1 LIGNPA
7 ASGRGIKKILI
18 KKAQIDP
25 RRGYWKWAS
34 VIILL
39 VIVGA
44 AGISQIGRDI
54 LVQTVGSIP
63 EMLEKI
69 ESFLPNEEKELLEST
84 VQNET
89 EALGVAQAKEIISP
103 VRTEETKI
111 ISLVES
117 WRSAWESKSLNEYIA
132 CYHPGFQ
139 NKGKDLNAWK
149 HYKEKLNDRYRY
161 ISVNVW
167 ELKVKVEG
175 RMGWAYFRQ
184 RYRSDSLLSYGY
196 KLIEFRKEGD
206 S

>member
-1 LIGNPA
+1 
-7 ASGRGIKKILI
+7 
-18 KKAQIDP
+18 
-25 RRGYWKWAS
+25 
-34 VIILL
+34 
-39 VIVGA
+39 
-44 AGISQIGRDI
+44 
-54 LVQTVGSIP
+54 
-63 EMLEKI
+63 MLEKI
-69 ESFLPNEEKELLEST
+69 ESFLPKEEKELLEST